1 MGGSQLAGWGYSE
14 YENRIII
21 GAIALV
27 ALGIDYPQH
36 FGGNMDLNLKDKR
49 ALVTGS
55 SQGLGFS
62 TALGLAKEGCCVV
75 INSRDQAKITDAAA
89 RISADSGGKAFGLVG
104 DLTDPDVP
112 ARLVN
117 ETARLL
123 GGLDILITNAGG
135 PPPGAFDVFDE
146 SAWQKAIDLTLMC
159 HVRLI
164 KSALPF
170 LRKSKAA
177 SVLTITSYSVKQP
190 IPNLVLSTSI
200 RAATV
205 GLTKSLAL
213 ELGSEGIR
221 FNSILPAWTNTKRI
235 AELLTAR
242 AKKNKTTVKAE
253 IAKQAK
259 DSALGRMGT
268 PEEFA
273 NAAVFLVSPA
283 ASYITGVMLT
293 VDGGMYKG
301 TL

>member
-1 MGGSQLAGWGYSE
+1 
-14 YENRIII
+14 
-21 GAIALV
+21 
-27 ALGIDYPQH
+27 
-36 FGGNMDLNLKDKR
+36 MDLQLKGKG

-55 SQGLGFS
+55 SRGLGYAA
-62 TALGLAKEGCCVV
+62 ALALAKEGCKVV
-75 INSRDQAKITDAAA
+75 INSRDEA
-89 RISADSGGKAFGLVG
+89 RISAAAAKISAETGGHILGLAGDVG
-104 DLTDPDVP
+104 DPGVP
-112 ARLVN
+112 ERLMH

-135 PPPGAFDVFDE
+135 PPSGAFESFDE
-146 SAWQKAIDLTLMC
+146 AAWQKAIDLSLMS

-164 KSALPF
+164 KAALPY
-170 LRKSKAA
+170 LRQSKAA

-190 IPNLVLSTSI
+190 IPNLVLSNSI

-213 ELGSEGIR
+213 ELGREGIR
-221 FNSILPAWTNTKRI
+221 VNSILPGWTETERVF
-235 AELLTAR
+235 ELMTFR
-242 AKKNKTTVKAE
+242 AGQNGTTVEAE
-253 IAKQAK
+253 IAKQSK
-259 DSALGRMGT
+259 DSPLGRMGT
-268 PEEFA
+268 PAEFA